1 MKEKVQLTENAMN
14 SIENGAV
21 LYEKDTKVE
30 SIALLVKGR
39 VELVADGISM
49 VLGTGN
55 FLGACDVGKELHSFT
70 YYAKDDCAVFVI
82 PVQGMAGIERIL
94 AEKPDYR
101 GLLVTSLNYF
111 LAEIKK
117 QLQHLR
123 EENESLCGF
132 IKEKY
137 ELCDQ
142 VATMCGFE
150 VSVENALQKVE
161 NSMQQ
166 SLQEPEDLGKYY
178 LECAKMPIEAQKK
191 FFCGSQY
198 VAMYHYREQCDVVN
212 EFLAYCREQG
222 EVLHR
227 LFRCLI
233 LEEDALFQTVG
244 KLALSLLEKG
254 VRDPRI
260 DQSVDQIVEKINE
273 TETFLTEKAG
283 IPIQL
288 DRDKMERLYFALL
301 SGEGQ
306 AQEEIEKLDE
316 PGIEYLYE
324 SLGQIVE
331 YAPVHMRVK
340 SEFTEAVE
348 AFMSLSDKFA
358 RTPEATE
365 VRKNISKLYYEI
377 YEAVVKKSMDD
388 EDIPLAVRL
397 FLDYGF
403 VSEKLL
409 TDEELDTMLQLR
421 PEADQAEDG
430 CRVYTMSKWL
440 QAVYDGV
447 KETSKNEF
455 DEDFATYL
463 RRQLKEQK
471 FTQKEMD
478 EAIVDKEQRLHF
490 ECQNM
495 FRYASRIING
505 NVTMFVPILCSD
517 GIFSNMQNSYM
528 TEKRLNDAIR
538 QIEKIDYSIFYR
550 ERLVS
555 YENVDINKAIVI
567 ERVTPDIILF
577 PVYGRNTIMWQD
589 ITGKRRTSKGRLFVP
604 VWLEKELSLAMVQ
617 LMGNFRWE
625 KCRTETGSHWN
636 DFRYPSLTSEYS
648 DYLQFYKKNSELSQE
663 RKNKIRAQLVQCNN
677 KHKEVFLKDYADWIL
692 REARGAMKLSRVA
705 RTILFTYCPFS
716 AETMKALEGQT
727 AYSEAA
733 KKYIRDNRAAR
744 KSLDM
749 MMHKWTKAG
758 LAVPQEILATVEYL
772 KG

>member
-1 MKEKVQLTENAMN
+1 M
-14 SIENGAV
+14 
-21 LYEKDTKVE
+21 
-30 SIALLVKGR
+30 
-39 VELVADGISM
+39 
-49 VLGTGN
+49 
-55 FLGACDVGKELHSFT
+55 
-70 YYAKDDCAVFVI
+70 
-82 PVQGMAGIERIL
+82 
-94 AEKPDYR
+94 
-101 GLLVTSLNYF
+101 
-111 LAEIKK
+111 
-117 QLQHLR
+117 
-123 EENESLCGF
+123 
-132 IKEKY
+132 
-137 ELCDQ
+137 
-142 VATMCGFE
+142 
-150 VSVENALQKVE
+150 
-161 NSMQQ
+161 
-166 SLQEPEDLGKYY
+166 
-178 LECAKMPIEAQKK
+178 
-191 FFCGSQY
+191 
-198 VAMYHYREQCDVVN
+198 
-212 EFLAYCREQG
+212 
-222 EVLHR
+222 
-227 LFRCLI
+227 
-233 LEEDALFQTVG
+233 
-244 KLALSLLEKG
+244 
-254 VRDPRI
+254 
-260 DQSVDQIVEKINE
+260 
-273 TETFLTEKAG
+273 
-283 IPIQL
+283 
-288 DRDKMERLYFALL
+288 
-301 SGEGQ
+301 
-306 AQEEIEKLDE
+306 
-316 PGIEYLYE
+316 
-324 SLGQIVE
+324 
-331 YAPVHMRVK
+331 
-340 SEFTEAVE
+340 
-348 AFMSLSDKFA
+348 
-358 RTPEATE
+358 
-365 VRKNISKLYYEI
+365 RKNISKLYYEI

-388 EDIPLAVRL
+388 EDVPLAVRL

-409 TDEELDTMLQLR
+409 TDEELDTILRLR
-421 PEADQAEDG
+421 PEIDQAEDG

-471 FTQKEMD
+471 ITQKEMD
-478 EAIVDKEQRLHF
+478 EAIADKEQRMHF

-505 NVTMFVPILCSD
+505 NITMFVPILCSD
-517 GIFSNMQNSYM
+517 GIFSNMKNSYM

-636 DFRYPSLTSEYS
+636 DFRYPSLTSEYT

-705 RTILFTYCPFS
+705 RAILFTYCPFS

>member
-1 MKEKVQLTENAMN
+1 MASVWYWE
-14 SIENGAV
+14 
-21 LYEKDTKVE
+21 
-30 SIALLVKGR
+30 R
-39 VELVADGISM
+39 GISW
-49 VLGTGN
+49 
-55 FLGACDVGKELHSFT
+55 GACDVGKELHSFT
-70 YYAKDDCAVFVI
+70 YNAKDDCAVFVI

-123 EENESLCGF
+123 EENESLCGL

-260 DQSVDQIVEKINE
+260 DQSVDQIVEKIND

-358 RTPEATE
+358 RTP
-365 VRKNISKLYYEI
+365 
-377 YEAVVKKSMDD
+377 
-388 EDIPLAVRL
+388 
-397 FLDYGF
+397 G
-403 VSEKLL
+403 
-409 TDEELDTMLQLR
+409 
-421 PEADQAEDG
+421 
-430 CRVYTMSKWL
+430 
-440 QAVYDGV
+440 
-447 KETSKNEF
+447 
-455 DEDFATYL
+455 
-463 RRQLKEQK
+463 
-471 FTQKEMD
+471 
-478 EAIVDKEQRLHF
+478 
-490 ECQNM
+490 
-495 FRYASRIING
+495 
-505 NVTMFVPILCSD
+505 SD
-517 GIFSNMQNSYM
+517 G
-528 TEKRLNDAIR
+528 
-538 QIEKIDYSIFYR
+538 
-550 ERLVS
+550 
-555 YENVDINKAIVI
+555 
-567 ERVTPDIILF
+567 
-577 PVYGRNTIMWQD
+577 
-589 ITGKRRTSKGRLFVP
+589 
-604 VWLEKELSLAMVQ
+604 
-617 LMGNFRWE
+617 
-625 KCRTETGSHWN
+625 
-636 DFRYPSLTSEYS
+636 
-648 DYLQFYKKNSELSQE
+648 
-663 RKNKIRAQLVQCNN
+663 
-677 KHKEVFLKDYADWIL
+677 
-692 REARGAMKLSRVA
+692 
-705 RTILFTYCPFS
+705 S
-716 AETMKALEGQT
+716 A
-727 AYSEAA
+727 
-733 KKYIRDNRAAR
+733 
-744 KSLDM
+744 
-749 MMHKWTKAG
+749 
-758 LAVPQEILATVEYL
+758 
-772 KG
+772 

>member
-1 MKEKVQLTENAMN
+1 M
-14 SIENGAV
+14 
-21 LYEKDTKVE
+21 
-30 SIALLVKGR
+30 
-39 VELVADGISM
+39 ADGISM

-70 YYAKDDCAVFVI
+70 YNAKDDCAVFVI

-260 DQSVDQIVEKINE
+260 DQSVDQIVEKIND

-306 AQEEIEKLDE
+306 TQEEIEKLDE

-388 EDIPLAVRL
+388 EDVPLAVRL

-409 TDEELDTMLQLR
+409 TDEELDTMLRLR
-421 PEADQAEDG
+421 PEMDQAEDG

-471 FTQKEMD
+471 ITQKEMD
-478 EAIVDKEQRLHF
+478 EAIVDKEQRMHF

-505 NVTMFVPILCSD
+505 NITMFVPILCSD
-517 GIFSNMQNSYM
+517 GIFSNMKNSYM

-555 YENVDINKAIVI
+555 YENVDINKVIVI

-636 DFRYPSLTSEYS
+636 DFRYPSLTSEYT

-705 RTILFTYCPFS
+705 RAILFTYCPFS

-758 LAVPQEILATVEYL
+758 LDVPQEILATVEYL

>member
-30 SIALLVKGR
+30 SITLLVKGR

-55 FLGACDVGKELHSFT
+55 FLGACDIGKEMHSFT
-70 YYAKDDCAVFVI
+70 YNAKDDCAVFVI
-82 PVQGMAGIERIL
+82 PVQGMASIERIL

-166 SLQEPEDLGKYY
+166 SLQEPDDLGKYY

-227 LFRCLI
+227 LFRSLI

-283 IPIQL
+283 ISIQL

-306 AQEEIEKLDE
+306 TQEEIEKLDE

-388 EDIPLAVRL
+388 EDVPLAVRL

-409 TDEELDTMLQLR
+409 TDEELDTMLRLR
-421 PEADQAEDG
+421 PEMDQAEDG

-471 FTQKEMD
+471 ITQKEMD
-478 EAIVDKEQRLHF
+478 EAIVDKEQRMHF

-505 NVTMFVPILCSD
+505 NITMFVPILCSD
-517 GIFSNMQNSYM
+517 GIFSNMKNSYM

-555 YENVDINKAIVI
+555 YENVDINKAMVI

-636 DFRYPSLTSEYS
+636 DFRYPSLTSEYT

-705 RTILFTYCPFS
+705 RAILFTYCPFS

-749 MMHKWTKAG
+749 MMHKWTKVG
-758 LAVPQEILATVEYL
+758 LDVPQEILATVEYL

>member
-30 SIALLVKGR
+30 SSALLVKGR

-430 CRVYTMSKWL
+430 CSAYTMSKWL

-471 FTQKEMD
+471 ITQKEMD
-478 EAIVDKEQRLHF
+478 EASVD
-490 ECQNM
+490 
-495 FRYASRIING
+495 
-505 NVTMFVPILCSD
+505 
-517 GIFSNMQNSYM
+517 
-528 TEKRLNDAIR
+528 
-538 QIEKIDYSIFYR
+538 
-550 ERLVS
+550 
-555 YENVDINKAIVI
+555 
-567 ERVTPDIILF
+567 
-577 PVYGRNTIMWQD
+577 
-589 ITGKRRTSKGRLFVP
+589 
-604 VWLEKELSLAMVQ
+604 
-617 LMGNFRWE
+617 
-625 KCRTETGSHWN
+625 
-636 DFRYPSLTSEYS
+636 
-648 DYLQFYKKNSELSQE
+648 
-663 RKNKIRAQLVQCNN
+663 
-677 KHKEVFLKDYADWIL
+677 
-692 REARGAMKLSRVA
+692 
-705 RTILFTYCPFS
+705 
-716 AETMKALEGQT
+716 
-727 AYSEAA
+727 
-733 KKYIRDNRAAR
+733 
-744 KSLDM
+744 
-749 MMHKWTKAG
+749 
-758 LAVPQEILATVEYL
+758 
-772 KG
+772 

>member
-70 YYAKDDCAVFVI
+70 YNAKDDCAVFVI
-82 PVQGMAGIERIL
+82 PVQGMTGIERIL

-233 LEEDALFQTVG
+233 LDEDALFQTVG

-260 DQSVDQIVEKINE
+260 DQSVDQIVEKIND

-388 EDIPLAVRL
+388 EDVPLAVRL

-409 TDEELDTMLQLR
+409 TDEELDTILRLR
-421 PEADQAEDG
+421 PEIDQAEDG

-471 FTQKEMD
+471 ITQKEMD
-478 EAIVDKEQRLHF
+478 EAIADREQRMHF

-505 NVTMFVPILCSD
+505 NITMFVPILCSD
-517 GIFSNMQNSYM
+517 GIFSNMKNSYM

-550 ERLVS
+550 ERLAS
-555 YENVDINKAIVI
+555 YENVDINKAMVI

-636 DFRYPSLTSEYS
+636 DFRYPSLTSEYT

-705 RTILFTYCPFS
+705 RAILFTYCPFS

-758 LAVPQEILATVEYL
+758 LDVPQEILETVEYL